1 MPKYGFSLIYSFPY
15 LDRTGISVLTSET
28 ADMILS
34 KYGEI
39 WTRESPYFG
48 IFHIVKSL

>member
-1 MPKYGFSLIYSFPY
+1 MPKYGFSLIHIFPY

-48 IFHIVKSL
+48 IFHIVDSL